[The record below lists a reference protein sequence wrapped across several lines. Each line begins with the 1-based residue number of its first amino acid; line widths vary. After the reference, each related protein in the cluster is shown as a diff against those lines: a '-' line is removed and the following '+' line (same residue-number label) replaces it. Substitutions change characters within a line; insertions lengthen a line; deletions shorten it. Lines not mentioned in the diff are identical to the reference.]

1 MSSKASVRSQNDSLL
16 STITTAAHNSKAKQ
30 LNLQHSGSSLSS
42 VSLNSSLAPGNL
54 SRKPSRQ
61 GLISTG
67 DNDVDNG
74 NTAAHGTTSLSHN
87 ASQDTEGANRSTS
100 LTLSQTPAAVPNDT
114 TGVMEGIT
122 VVAVTQEAKFPLT
135 DNPTNPITTN
145 EDTKTTT
152 PAEATG
158 CEVKPG
164 SPSATRDDIKDAKDH
179 VDVEGMIE
187 GLDVVKASL
196 QGASDTGRPDH
207 GDQND
212 HTVKDEEIPQGVD
225 VTETRV
231 GAQDA
236 PGSSSYIEHGSF
248 YSNISLRD
256 DPDLDDMVSNDV
268 SQRKYPRYLT
278 STAEFFPVNVQ
289 DDRVFL
295 EKYSEDAD
303 GLPELQYRVDKLQ
316 RQVREM
322 RKFMRG
328 MIQLQVEQ
336 YNPAAIKIQA
346 WWRGCLVR
354 KELRRQRVFSWHR
367 VPSKNA
373 KKFKY
378 LTKSELQTSCDRLSA
393 PKPSIFVTA
402 EMGAAKEVIAA
413 LQFRNL
419 KVQKAFG
426 RVSLKLQYLQGR
438 IATLEESYPVLQDAQ
453 DALTKDFDD
462 LSDEVDK
469 LRNDFEQG
477 MKQMDE
483 QAAEERELMTLELK
497 AMTDR
502 VKKLED
508 DLAKAHSNQANTE
521 SQVIKLQKTI
531 ARLTKNGHVDLHE
544 EHRGDDG
551 ANFEDIDGGSVED
564 NDDEDDEDEVRYD
577 EEGNRIERPVKT
589 PTRRPS
595 NNSVPARP
603 NSSLG
608 ANPAQSMLHRG
619 SVSSLH
625 SHHSSSG
632 TGVHPPPHA
641 TRQNSMPLT
650 AARPIS
656 TSSVPGSPD
665 QVMPRGAFPSSYSP
679 TIANA
684 QLHPRSHS
692 RQGSVQFSTS
702 MTDANSSFTG
712 SSGGQH
718 HHHPLHST
726 QRHSMMAAFP
736 PTHSAATMVTMD
748 GKKFASQDD
757 FEYMQAEVDTL
768 RINNDKLES
777 IVRELTAKVNMLMG
791 AASGSSASTPVLAS
805 ARMPGGVV
813 SGSGG
818 YFPPR

>member
-1 MSSKASVRSQNDSLL
+1 MPEKTVAQAR
-16 STITTAAHNSKAKQ
+16 I
-30 LNLQHSGSSLSS
+30 
-42 VSLNSSLAPGNL
+42 
-54 SRKPSRQ
+54 
-61 GLISTG
+61 
-67 DNDVDNG
+67 
-74 NTAAHGTTSLSHN
+74 
-87 ASQDTEGANRSTS
+87 QDTEGANRSMS

-114 TGVMEGIT
+114 TGAMEGVA
-122 VVAVTQEAKFPLT
+122 VVAVTQEPKSPLT
-135 DNPTNPITTN
+135 DNPTNPIATN

-152 PAEATG
+152 PAKATG

-179 VDVEGMIE
+179 VDIEGMIE
-187 GLDVVKASL
+187 ELDVVKISP

-413 LQFRNL
+413 VRLQAVFRGCLVRRRVQAYRRGTQAAIKIQSLWRGYYTRNLDTRLSVRQLQFRNL

-551 ANFEDIDGGSVED
+551 AHFEDIDGGSVED
-564 NDDEDDEDEVRYD
+564 NGDEDDEDEVRYD

-712 SSGGQH
+712 SGGGQH